1 MEYKLKDGSVVD
13 ESYFEKLSEE
23 AGEGNYPGT
32 PGEWIVRPKGR
43 PALCDEELVTVAF
56 KVPKSQRDAMDKRA
70 ASRNESRSEYL
81 RATVARDLAI
91 A

>member
-1 MEYKLKDGSVVD
+1 MKYKLNDGSTVD
-13 ESYFEKLSEE
+13 ESYFEQLSVE
-23 AGEGNYPGT
+23 AEKGNYPGE

-43 PALCDEELVTVAF
+43 PALCEEELVTVVF

-70 ASRNESRSEYL
+70 ASRNETRSEYL
-81 RATVARDLAI
+81 RALTARDLAT